1 VLSGVPMVAWPLYA
15 EQRMNA
21 VVLSENVGV
30 ALRLRVRTDD
40 ELVGREQI
48 AAAVRELMEGEDG
61 RAERRR
67 TGDLQQ
73 ASDLAC
79 APDGSSRRTLDEVVG
94 RWTAGALGKVSVVSS
109 S

>member
-1 VLSGVPMVAWPLYA
+1 MVAWPLYA

-30 ALRLRVRTDD
+30 ALRLRVRPNG
-40 ELVGREQI
+40 ELVGREEI

-61 RAERRR
+61 RAVRRR

-73 ASDLAC
+73 AADLAW
-79 APDGSSRRTLDEVVG
+79 APDGSSRRTLQEVVR
-94 RWTAGALGKVSVVSS
+94 RWKVGAVGSS
-109 S
+109 